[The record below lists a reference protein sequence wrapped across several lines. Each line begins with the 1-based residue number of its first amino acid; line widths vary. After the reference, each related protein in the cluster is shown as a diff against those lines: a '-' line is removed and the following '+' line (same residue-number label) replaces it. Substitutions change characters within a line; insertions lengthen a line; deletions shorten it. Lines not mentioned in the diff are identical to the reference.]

1 MDSEKIQKA
10 EEKQQPAGGYCITR
24 HGWVTLLTCGVAR
37 NAACVPRR
45 RTAYP
50 AYLSAL
56 FLPLETI
63 GARTPPHGVLST
75 IGLCPAVGKLPV
87 DISPPRNVGE
97 QGR

>member
-63 GARTPPHGVLST
+63 GARTPP
-75 IGLCPAVGKLPV
+75 
-87 DISPPRNVGE
+87 PPPMECYR
-97 QGR
+97 RSASARR